1 MRYRAEIDGL
11 RALAVVPVIL
21 FHAGF
26 EVFGGGFVGVD
37 VFFVI
42 SGYLITTIL
51 IEDIEKKRFSI
62 INFYERRAR
71 RILPALFFM
80 MLICIPFALIW
91 MLPNQIRDFSSSLV
105 AVSLFVSNFLFWSQ
119 SGYFAEVAEEKPLLH
134 TWSLAVEEQY
144 YVLFPIFLILA
155 WRFGK
160 NKVFWIIIFMASISL
175 LLSEWGWRNK
185 ALANFYLAPTRA
197 WELFAGSITTFIIQ
211 KRGVQKNNVLAL
223 IGLAAII
230 FSIFAYNETTPFPS
244 LYTLVPVLGVV
255 LLILFANKQTLV
267 AKLLSTKAFVGIGLI
282 SYSVYLWH
290 QPLFAFAKLEML
302 TEPTANLLLTL
313 SLVSIVIG
321 YLSWRYVEKPFRKSG
336 VLSRKSIFVLSIIGI
351 LFFTIFGAMLTKQT
365 EIEIRKIQK
374 PFQNLF
380 YDKEYISLR
389 DMTWRAKEELITSNW
404 SNCILDIT
412 SRLDPSKI
420 THLNPDNINC
430 EYTNIIFLFGDSH
443 SRDIYQVLGKKTDL
457 LKPGLLI
464 LSAHM
469 GGCRIGETNKPHCV
483 SHYERVKKFL
493 STSKLSVDT
502 IIYVQAVRSLQPP
515 KHEEDMLDKLTE
527 LQPFVKKIV
536 WLGPRSGPGLSR
548 NEIAQ
553 LCSSKVN
560 STKKDNLLE
569 KFQLTIEDGIALDSR
584 LKVQPM
590 GKIKYISQNNLLEL
604 NSNDISLLTDCN
616 EIFWSDEDHLST
628 FGEVLFHKKY
638 FDFFHKINRQ

>member
-1 MRYRAEIDGL
+1 M
-11 RALAVVPVIL
+11 
-21 FHAGF
+21 
-26 EVFGGGFVGVD
+26 
-37 VFFVI
+37 
-42 SGYLITTIL
+42 
-51 IEDIEKKRFSI
+51 
-62 INFYERRAR
+62 
-71 RILPALFFM
+71 
-80 MLICIPFALIW
+80 
-91 MLPNQIRDFSSSLV
+91 
-105 AVSLFVSNFLFWSQ
+105 
-119 SGYFAEVAEEKPLLH
+119 
-134 TWSLAVEEQY
+134 
-144 YVLFPIFLILA
+144 
-155 WRFGK
+155 
-160 NKVFWIIIFMASISL
+160 
-175 LLSEWGWRNK
+175 
-185 ALANFYLAPTRA
+185 
-197 WELFAGSITTFIIQ
+197 
-211 KRGVQKNNVLAL
+211 LAL
-223 IGLAAII
+223 IGLTAII

-244 LYTLVPVLGVV
+244 LYTLVPVLGVM

-267 AKLLSTKAFVGIGLI
+267 AKLLSTKAFVWIGLI

-302 TEPTANLLLTL
+302 TEPTANLLLAL

-321 YLSWRYVEKPFRKSG
+321 YLSWRYVEKPFRKNG
-336 VLSRKSIFVLSIIGI
+336 ALSRKSIFVLSIIGI
-351 LFFTIFGAMLTKQT
+351 LFFTICGAMLAKQS

-374 PFQNLF
+374 PFQNLL

-389 DMTWRAKEELITSNW
+389 DMTWRAKEELITSHW

-412 SRLDPSKI
+412 YRLDPSKI

-443 SRDIYQVLGKKTDL
+443 SRDIYQVLGKKPDI

-493 STSKLSVDT
+493 STSKPSIDT

-515 KHEEDMLDKLTE
+515 KHEENMLDKLTE
-527 LQPFVKKIV
+527 LQPFVEKII
-536 WLGPRSGPGLSR
+536 WLGPRSGTGLSR

-560 STKKDNLLE
+560 SAKKDNLLE

-590 GKIKYISQNNLLEL
+590 GEIEYISQNNLLEL

-638 FDFFHKINRQ
+638 FDFFNKIN